1 MEQLYVDDYLGR
13 TDSIEAAK
21 QRVEETNNLFKEA
34 CLNMRSYATNCEELR
49 QFLEERGLENQTIGL
64 LSPSMENQQKVLGI
78 RCRVRWPLCHYVV
91 MFPYPALCDVP
102 P

>member
-1 MEQLYVDDYLGR
+1 VDQLLKQLYVYDYLGG

-78 RCRVRWPLCHYVV
+78 RWDTGSDTFQFKPSSIVQ
-91 MFPYPALCDVP
+91 AS
-102 P
+102 